1 MTVLNNIGS
10 GFNRSTINS
19 NFDIIEDELSNDVL
33 KRDNPSTDNSM
44 KVPLDMNNNPIYNLP
59 APVSKASPI
68 RLSDLEAAVLEIE
81 KGDVPPPLDRV
92 KENFTLFTGQTT
104 VTFTDILA
112 SSCSVYIT
120 GTGTDSSKLHEGA
133 DYIVTG
139 LFTIELLTSYAEGTE
154 LYVYSF
160 GLNVLTNRNAAPS
173 TSIYNLKS
181 LLQETYDRNIGIG
194 VWAHRGLKGY
204 APENTLAGIYNSLS
218 KGHTA
223 VEGDITWTSD
233 NAAIIMHDTTVN
245 RTTDGTGN
253 VADLTLA
260 QIKALDAG
268 SWFSS
273 IFKGEEVP
281 TFVEWF
287 DAIIS
292 QGGIPTIEIKEGG
305 NATQANIQG
314 LASLCVTKRPD
325 NRYMY
330 LVRNP
335 TTFGWIREINP
346 SANMIYFPNTGEP
359 STLNAEFVETQGNCS
374 LHLDAEYVT
383 AFNFSIYTF
392 PITALNEPNTQDLRE
407 ASARGFSMIG
417 TDNYIGSNL

>member
-1 MTVLNNIGS
+1 V
-10 GFNRSTINS
+10 NRIQEINS
-19 NFDIIEDELSNDVL
+19 ELERIATSQEEFLTRNGETPNEMKSNI
-33 KRDNPSTDNSM
+33 
-44 KVPLDMNNNPIYNLP
+44 DMNSYTLINLSQPTSLNSP
-59 APVSKASPI
+59 ARLADINAILLGNIANGVFPTTEVINENYTLAS
-68 RLSDLEAAVLEIE
+68 
-81 KGDVPPPLDRV
+81 
-92 KENFTLFTGQTT
+92 GQLN

-112 SSCSVYIT
+112 SSCAVYIT
-120 GTGTDSSKLHEGA
+120 GAGADSTRLHEGA
-133 DYIVTG
+133 DYTVISPFV
-139 LFTIELLTSYAEGTE
+139 IQLLTSYAAGTE
-154 LYVYSF
+154 LYVYSL
-160 GLNVLTNRNAAPS
+160 GLNNLTHRNAAPS

-181 LLQETYDRNIGIG
+181 LIQETHDRNIGIG

-218 KGHTA
+218 KGHTS

-245 RTTDGTGN
+245 RTTNGTGN

-260 QIKALDAG
+260 QIKTLDAG

-273 IFKGEEVP
+273 IYKGEEVP

-292 QGGIPTIEIKEGG
+292 QGGIPTIEIKDGG

-314 LASLCVTKRPD
+314 LASLCVTKRPN

-359 STLNAEFVETQGNCS
+359 STANAEFVETQGNCS

-383 AFNFSIYTF
+383 NFNFSLYTF